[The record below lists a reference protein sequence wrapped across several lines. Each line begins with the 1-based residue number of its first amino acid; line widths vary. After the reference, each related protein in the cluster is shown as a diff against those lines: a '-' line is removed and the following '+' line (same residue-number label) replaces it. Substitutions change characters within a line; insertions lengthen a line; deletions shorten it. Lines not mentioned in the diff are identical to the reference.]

1 MTNKQQIY
9 EQVNTTM
16 SQNINFK
23 KSQYLQDL
31 SEQEQESVC
40 GGYLFPNS
48 NIFMQ
53 ITNLLTTAKSQMS
66 ATEGDQTITSYQE
79 TIYHYTQITLVI
91 ASYKDDAES
100 SFGNYFEVM

>member
-1 MTNKQQIY
+1 
-9 EQVNTTM
+9 M
-16 SQNINFK
+16 SQNINLN

-31 SEQEQESVC
+31 SEQEQEIIC

-53 ITNLLTTAKSQMS
+53 ITNLLTTAKSQTS
-66 ATEGDQTITSYQE
+66 ATEDDQTITSYQE

-91 ASYKDDAES
+91 ASSKDDAES
-100 SFGNYFEVM
+100 SFGNYF